1 MRVVGDIAVDI
12 TTMDLSI
19 FEAFSFAIISG
30 IWQIGKCQ
38 HGSVVG
44 NQFVKYGDL
53 DVIVDEENTSVI
65 AQTPETISA
74 GLLVYCKPEQL
85 PTLNTNTLVSDYM
98 LYDKQ
103 NDHYYEITF
112 AGIGKNQH
120 KGIIE
125 HVELTLTQTDVV
137 LSEESNG

>member
-1 MRVVGDIAVDI
+1 MRAVGDIAVDI

-53 DVIVDEENTSVI
+53 DVIIDEENTSVI

-98 LYDKQ
+98 LYDKE
-103 NDHYYEITF
+103 NDHYYVITF

>member
-1 MRVVGDIAVDI
+1 MKIAGDIAVDT

-19 FEAFSFAIISG
+19 FEAFSFAIISDT
-30 IWQIGKCQ
+30 WQIGKCQ
-38 HGSVVG
+38 HGGVVG
-44 NQFVKYGDL
+44 IQFEKYGDI
-53 DVIVDEENTSVI
+53 DVIVDEENSSVI
-65 AQTPETISA
+65 AQTPETITA
-74 GLLVYCKPEQL
+74 GLLVYCKPEQM

-98 LYDKQ
+98 LYDKE

-125 HVELTLTQTDVV
+125 HVELTLTQTDIV
-137 LSEESNG
+137 LSEEDDG